1 MCQHFVRRGGS
12 TIRTRQIR
20 RVNQSYS
27 EGIGKVHSITFVKAI
42 NKTTYEGRLGGGKKF
57 TITKRAIRADPQ
69 VYQLRK
75 EPGHHNCYQLIIKA
89 FERYRE
95 LKHVKPACGPKQQD
109 IPNRPKKIYQF
120 CDGESVT
127 DLDLKE
133 DEDVD
138 EYAVVEIK
146 DRDDD
151 TVRKYLRETG
161 WVSSNKTSQS
171 DKSNKS
177 IARQT

>member
-1 MCQHFVRRGGS
+1 MCKHFVRRGGA

-27 EGIGKVHSITFVKAI
+27 QGTGKVHSITFVKAI
-42 NKTTYEGRLGGGKKF
+42 SKTTYEGRLGGGKKF
-57 TITKRAIRADPQ
+57 TITKRAFRADPQ
-69 VYQLRK
+69 
-75 EPGHHNCYQLIIKA
+75 G

-95 LKHVKPACGPKQQD
+95 LKYVKPACGPKQQD
-109 IPNRPKKIYQF
+109 MPNRPKKIYQF
-120 CDGESVT
+120 CDGESIT

-138 EYAVVEIK
+138 GYAVVEIK

-161 WVSSNKTSQS
+161 WMSSNKITQS
-171 DKSNKS
+171 D
-177 IARQT
+177 RDED